1 MITRLIPKT
10 TFRALAVQFTGDNW
24 IEILEFCKFAYRASD
39 TLYIR
44 YNCITQEI
52 NQDDWIVKLDNDTFI
67 PITDDIKRLI
77 FK

>member
-10 TFRALAVQFTGDNW
+10 TLRLLAVQFTGDNW

-44 YNCITQEI
+44 YNCITQEV

-67 PITDDIKRLI
+67 SITDDIKRVI